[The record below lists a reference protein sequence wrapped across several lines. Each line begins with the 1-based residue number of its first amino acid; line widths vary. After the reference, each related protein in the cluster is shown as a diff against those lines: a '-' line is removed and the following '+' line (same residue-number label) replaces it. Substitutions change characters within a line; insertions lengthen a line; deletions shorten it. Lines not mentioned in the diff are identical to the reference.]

1 MKLLKN
7 KLFVIILAIAA
18 VGMVARNI
26 ILPISP
32 SERLSSRVESNE
44 ETEKRKDGV
53 FKQVDSLENESAQ
66 VAEFNNIDWV
76 QGYLRDPFKVLAV
89 VDTEVVSDA
98 PVVIEEEELPIQDVL
113 VAVVH
118 DSGKALAVINDII
131 VGEGDFYEGYKVVK
145 IDLDS
150 VELASPDGNKTLEF

>member
-7 KLFVIILAIAA
+7 KLFVIILCIAA
-18 VGMVARNI
+18 VGIVARNL
-26 ILPISP
+26 ILPILH
-32 SERLSSRVESNE
+32 SERFSSRVESNE
-44 ETEKRKDGV
+44 ETEKIADGV
-53 FKQVDSLENESAQ
+53 LKQVASMENESAT
-66 VAEFNNIDWV
+66 VADLNNIDWV
-76 QGYLRDPFKVLAV
+76 QDYLRDPFKVLTV

-98 PVVIEEEELPIQDVL
+98 PIVIDEEELPIPDVL